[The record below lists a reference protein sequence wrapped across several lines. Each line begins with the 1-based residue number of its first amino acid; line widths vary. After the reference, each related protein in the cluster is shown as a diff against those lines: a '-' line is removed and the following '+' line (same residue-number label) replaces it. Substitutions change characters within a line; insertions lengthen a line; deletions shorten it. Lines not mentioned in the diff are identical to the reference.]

1 MADSVLEMRGITKS
15 FPGVKALEDVS
26 ISVAKGEVLALLG
39 ENGAGKSTLIKI
51 LSGVYRMDSGTI
63 LIEGQEHSFAT
74 PQDAQRAGI
83 GVIYQ
88 ELCLEVDMS
97 ISDNLFLGREMHKAG
112 GLILDRKGMIAKSQ
126 KILTELGLAHNPAT
140 PISHLTIAQRQMI
153 EIARA
158 ISFDAKIIVM
168 DEPTS
173 SLSKHEVDLLFKLI
187 DRLRLRGIAMIYISH
202 RMDEIFSVA
211 DRVTV
216 LRDGRTVGTR
226 SIKTTSSQELIG
238 MMVGRPL
245 SDFYHKENHASEEIV
260 LEAEGIVTSYSP
272 SPLSFTLRRG
282 EVLGFSGLIGA
293 GRSELMRVLFG
304 VDPMLAGTL
313 RINGRSVSVRRVHDA
328 LAHGIALVPENRK
341 EEGLVLVNSVG
352 YNLTLLSL
360 KKFIDWRVHH
370 DREERIIQEQICA
383 LNIKTYGKN
392 QMVNDLSGGNQQK
405 IVIGKWLAVSPSIL
419 ILDEPT
425 RGIDVGAKAEI
436 YEIINHLTAQGV
448 SIIMVSS
455 ELPEIVNM
463 SDRVVVMME
472 GHITK
477 ILEGADISQTSI
489 MRYAVR
495 SETAGK
501 EGVL

>member
-1 MADSVLEMRGITKS
+1 M
-15 FPGVKALEDVS
+15 
-26 ISVAKGEVLALLG
+26 
-39 ENGAGKSTLIKI
+39 
-51 LSGVYRMDSGTI
+51 
-63 LIEGQEHSFAT
+63 
-74 PQDAQRAGI
+74 
-83 GVIYQ
+83 
-88 ELCLEVDMS
+88 
-97 ISDNLFLGREMHKAG
+97 
-112 GLILDRKGMIAKSQ
+112 
-126 KILTELGLAHNPAT
+126 
-140 PISHLTIAQRQMI
+140 
-153 EIARA
+153 
-158 ISFDAKIIVM
+158 
-168 DEPTS
+168 
-173 SLSKHEVDLLFKLI
+173 
-187 DRLRLRGIAMIYISH
+187 
-202 RMDEIFSVA
+202 
-211 DRVTV
+211 
-216 LRDGRTVGTR
+216 
-226 SIKTTSSQELIG
+226 
-238 MMVGRPL
+238 
-245 SDFYHKENHASEEIV
+245 
-260 LEAEGIVTSYSP
+260 
-272 SPLSFTLRRG
+272 
-282 EVLGFSGLIGA
+282 
-293 GRSELMRVLFG
+293 
-304 VDPMLAGTL
+304 
-313 RINGRSVSVRRVHDA
+313 
-328 LAHGIALVPENRK
+328 
-341 EEGLVLVNSVG
+341 
-352 YNLTLLSL
+352 
-360 KKFIDWRVHH
+360 HH